1 MEKYFKKILQNLEK
15 TIRELELETD
25 YPIQKTEAVIKL
37 IVQSQSD
44 LKEYV
49 PDGYFGGIVPSI
61 WVKPC
66 HF

>member
-49 PDGYFGGIVPSI
+49 RKNGFKNLDEEIRFF
-61 WVKPC
+61 K
-66 HF
+66 F